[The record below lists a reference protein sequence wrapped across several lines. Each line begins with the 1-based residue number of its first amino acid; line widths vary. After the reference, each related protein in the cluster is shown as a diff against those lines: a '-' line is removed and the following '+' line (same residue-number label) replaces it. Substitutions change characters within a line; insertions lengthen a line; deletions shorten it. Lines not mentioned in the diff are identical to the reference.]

1 MNEPVTQAPRSPA
14 RSPWPVVGGTF
25 FIIVWVLLAWA
36 LFFLIFANGLILEL
50 LLNILRSV
58 MVPGTAHSP
67 RAEMLGWVPAM
78 QAAIVLAGAAGI
90 PAGLAFF
97 WRDRRKALLLG
108 FATALALGALSGIY
122 AVYLLVSSAI
132 TI

>member
-1 MNEPVTQAPRSPA
+1 MNEPVTQSTRSPA

-67 RAEMLGWVPAM
+67 RAEMRGWVPAM